1 MIQNGS
7 GYVKA
12 QLKLARKRAKMTQA
26 ECAERLNVSLGTMQ
40 AIENNPDHEIGI
52 DRLVQL
58 IDILGTQP
66 SIVMPQLAET
76 REAIEEAR
84 AFVENYAKAATDI
97 TPYVDKIRKRI
108 ENYDI
113 AQRIAR

>member
-1 MIQNGS
+1 MIESGS
-7 GYVKA
+7 AYVKA

-26 ECAERLNVSLGTMQ
+26 EVAERLDVSLGTMQ
-40 AIENNPDHEIGI
+40 AIENNPEHEIGI

-66 SIVMPQLAET
+66 SIVMPQLGET

-84 AFVENYAKAATDI
+84 AFVENYAKAATHI
-97 TPYVDKIRKRI
+97 TPYVDKIKKRI
-108 ENYDI
+108 ENYDN